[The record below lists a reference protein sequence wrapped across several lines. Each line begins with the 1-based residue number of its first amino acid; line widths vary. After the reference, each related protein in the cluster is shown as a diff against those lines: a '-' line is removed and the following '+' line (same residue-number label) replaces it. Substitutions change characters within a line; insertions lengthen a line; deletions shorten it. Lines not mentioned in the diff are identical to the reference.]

1 MNGTG
6 TRTGDQWATTVTI
19 AGALDG
25 TACAA
30 DDSRLDD
37 AAVGVG
43 ADGVADG
50 AQADV
55 IQSLTDRARTV
66 AGPSPS
72 AHSDRSSGTKSTG
85 RETDGPNVGGGG
97 NGSGELDE
105 GDIVGEGGRRVAR
118 MSHDSA
124 GLGCDT
130 AAVAQGDDSQ
140 VGGDAADSLCA
151 MGGCEDPVRADQCST
166 TERGS
171 TGDGQVE
178 GGLPRELTLARCTAT
193 DNAAA
198 DLPEGGISHRRG
210 RWRGSWQK
218 WEFCW
223 QSQSGGRAQDKK
235 SEVKHCGFGSEDCTE
250 MSSFISICRQMD
262 AI

>member
-1 MNGTG
+1 
-6 TRTGDQWATTVTI
+6 
-19 AGALDG
+19 
-25 TACAA
+25 
-30 DDSRLDD
+30 
-37 AAVGVG
+37 
-43 ADGVADG
+43 
-50 AQADV
+50 
-55 IQSLTDRARTV
+55 
-66 AGPSPS
+66 
-72 AHSDRSSGTKSTG
+72 
-85 RETDGPNVGGGG
+85 
-97 NGSGELDE
+97 
-105 GDIVGEGGRRVAR
+105 
-118 MSHDSA
+118 
-124 GLGCDT
+124 
-130 AAVAQGDDSQ
+130 
-140 VGGDAADSLCA
+140 LCA

-210 RWRGSWQK
+210 RWRGLQFNFISEKKNKKTKTYSWQK

>member
-37 AAVGVG
+37 ATVGVG

-105 GDIVGEGGRRVAR
+105 GDIVGEGGRGVAR

-193 DNAAA
+193 DDAAA
-198 DLPEGGISHRRG
+198 DLPEGGISNRRG

-218 WEFCW
+218 
-223 QSQSGGRAQDKK
+223 R
-235 SEVKHCGFGSEDCTE
+235 
-250 MSSFISICRQMD
+250 
-262 AI
+262 